1 MREATKD
8 LQSLAFQTRLIFG
21 VTGSGK
27 TEVYF
32 EAMDEALKQ
41 GGSILFLVP
50 EVSLTPQTV
59 SESEIG
65 LKKKKL

>member
-1 MREATKD
+1 MTFK
-8 LQSLAFQTRLIFG
+8 TRLLQG

-32 EAMDEALKQ
+32 EAMENAFKQ

-50 EVSLTPQTV
+50 EVTLALANRFA
-59 SESEIG
+59 IKDALFD
-65 LKKKKL
+65 LKK